1 MLFKTSYE
9 IGILSKLMAI
19 FFSFSDA
26 TTIFRG
32 NTLVSKMMDEAMR
45 LTGAAYLRSVLRPTL
60 AAVLAERRPCEI
72 DPARVKPSAAVTANL
87 ANLKDYVERV
97 STLPLRYESDMALDT
112 KTIHFALVIPC
123 HWCH

>member
-1 MLFKTSYE
+1 
-9 IGILSKLMAI
+9 
-19 FFSFSDA
+19 
-26 TTIFRG
+26 
-32 NTLVSKMMDEAMR
+32 MMDEAMR

-97 STLPLRYESDMALDT
+97 STLPLRYESDIYGFGHENHSFRFSDPMS
-112 KTIHFALVIPC
+112 LVSLKKWSAYFC
-123 HWCH
+123 

>member
-1 MLFKTSYE
+1 
-9 IGILSKLMAI
+9 
-19 FFSFSDA
+19 
-26 TTIFRG
+26 
-32 NTLVSKMMDEAMR
+32 MMDEAMR

>member
-1 MLFKTSYE
+1 
-9 IGILSKLMAI
+9 
-19 FFSFSDA
+19 
-26 TTIFRG
+26 
-32 NTLVSKMMDEAMR
+32 MDEAMR

-97 STLPLRYESDMALDT
+97 SSTLPLRYENDMALDT
-112 KTIHFALVIPC
+112 KTINFALVIPC